1 MERADDLWKRAARER
16 GNAIE
21 GNEGTNLGIIPTKV
35 FIVGNRLG
43 RQGAASNV
51 CIRLGKNIGTS
62 THTSWAKVDAFCFL
76 LVIVK
81 GLIFML
87 KE

>member
-1 MERADDLWKRAARER
+1 MERADDLWKRAARAR

-51 CIRLGKNIGTS
+51 CIRLGKNIVPLHAHIMGKS
-62 THTSWAKVDAFCFL
+62 
-76 LVIVK
+76 
-81 GLIFML
+81 
-87 KE
+87 

>member
-1 MERADDLWKRAARER
+1 MGRADDLWKRAARAR

-35 FIVGNRLG
+35 FIVGNCLG

-51 CIRLGKNIGTS
+51 CIRLGKNIVTLR
-62 THTSWAKVDAFCFL
+62 THHGQKLMRFL
-76 LVIVK
+76 LYC
-81 GLIFML
+81 
-87 KE
+87 

>member
-1 MERADDLWKRAARER
+1 MERADDLWKRAARAR

-35 FIVGNRLG
+35 FIVGNPLG

-51 CIRLGKNIGTS
+51 CISLGKNIGTS
-62 THTSWAKVDAFCFL
+62 THHHGQKLMRFVFIW
-76 LVIVK
+76 
-81 GLIFML
+81 
-87 KE
+87 